1 MDTPPNFQ
9 SSLTPSDHSVIQ
21 SDSDSPG
28 WPNWLPGGRQI
39 RPVLLATLLLGALI
53 LMGFGMARD
62 YAWLK
67 FDTEK
72 YILEDRAIRILD
84 WEHISSIFSTY
95 YFINYNPLHRLS
107 YAIDYAIWG
116 FDPGG
121 FRTTNLLLHWT
132 AGVFVFLC
140 FYELTRRLT
149 PAWLASICFVIH
161 PTRVESVVW
170 LAQRKD
176 VLSAAF
182 GFATLW
188 MYLRTWR
195 PPVRS
200 DGSETGLTQNQAG
213 NKPSPDVLPLFN
225 PWWYAGCLVMYL
237 CALASKAQWVPLCGV
252 VVVIDLYRRQKMT
265 RQRLMG
271 YLPLVFLSAVFAWY
285 AIDSQLI
292 VGKKGANDGFDL
304 LDPLIQPVFGL
315 GFYLW
320 HTLWPVNLCPRYAD
334 FIPEHSLFTLVGAI
348 AVVMGGISVRQS
360 WSGRREIFF
369 GVAWFVMFLAPIL
382 NFLPGNLLVA
392 DRYLYVSLLGLVF
405 PLGTWLSRQKTPLV
419 IGFVGCVLVIQLG
432 LTRQYVPHWK
442 DDLTL
447 WSYIVS
453 VSKENGFALTALA
466 QAQIAHKN
474 YPAARDSLNRALT
487 YTPCFTPIYLTYVEY
502 ERELGGTDALQLMSP
517 ALSTCPGLAELKA
530 ASGLYWTHRQE
541 YRKAEACYLD
551 SLRFRSTIEVLKQL
565 AEVYEKTNEPEKG
578 IEVALR
584 ALQSYI
590 FDEEVWLTLGKLL
603 ELQGNIPQAET
614 AYLQCIQFDPSQTES
629 RYRLARIAFQKG
641 DVAGAER
648 WLGEL
653 RRVLNGKQLS
663 DSAFTLWANIY
674 REKKQYFLAIA
685 CLLEAV
691 QVKSTPEN
699 WLNLIHLQIEAGQD
713 PQPAIKRAITL
724 HPEIRAQ
731 IATDPKLQSVN
742 SE

>member
-1 MDTPPNFQ
+1 MPPA
-9 SSLTPSDHSVIQ
+9 P
-21 SDSDSPG
+21 DSPG
-28 WPNWLPGGRQI
+28 WQNWLRGGRQL
-39 RPVLLATLLLGALI
+39 RPVLLATLLLGI
-53 LMGFGMARD
+53 LVLVGFGMARD

-149 PAWLASICFVIH
+149 PAWFASICFVIH

-182 GFATLW
+182 GFAALW
-188 MYLRTWR
+188 MYLRVWR
-195 PPVRS
+195 PPAIY
-200 DGSETGLTQNQAG
+200 DGTQTELTESHDESH
-213 NKPSPDVLPLFN
+213 PVPDPPRLFD
-225 PWWYAGCLVMYL
+225 PWWYAGCLVMYF

-252 VVVIDLYRRQKMT
+252 VVVVDLYRRQKMT
-265 RQRLMG
+265 RQRLLG
-271 YLPLVFLSAVFAWY
+271 YLPLVVLSAVFAWY

-334 FIPEHSLFTLVGAI
+334 LIPEQSLFTLVGAI
-348 AVVMGGISVRQS
+348 AVVVGGAGVLQS
-360 WSGRREIFF
+360 WSGRREVFL

-419 IGFVGCVLVIQLG
+419 IGFVGCVLVVQLG

-447 WSYIVS
+447 WTYIVS

-466 QAQIAHKN
+466 QAQIAHKD
-474 YPAARDSLNRALT
+474 YPAARDSLNQALR
-487 YTPCFTPIYLTYVEY
+487 YAPCFTPIYLTYVKY
-502 ERELGGTDALQLMSP
+502 ERELGGPDALQLMSP

-541 YRKAEACYLD
+541 YRKAEASYLD
-551 SLRFRSTIEVLKQL
+551 SLRVKSTIEVLKQL
-565 AEVYEKTNEPEKG
+565 AEVYEKTQEPEKG
-578 IEVALR
+578 VEVAFR

-614 AYLQCIQFDPSQTES
+614 AYLQCIQFDPSQAES

-653 RRVLNGKQLS
+653 RRVLNGKRLS
-663 DSAFTLWANIY
+663 DSAFRLWATIY
-674 REKKQYFLAIA
+674 RQKKQYPLAIA

-699 WLNLIHLQIEAGQD
+699 WLNLIQVQLEAGQD
-713 PQPAIKRAITL
+713 PQPAIRQAIAL
-724 HPEIRAQ
+724 HPEVRAQ
-731 IATDPKLQSVN
+731 IATDPKLQSV
-742 SE
+742 SFE